1 VKRWEQGRPAVEQML
16 RERQLQRVTPSRA
29 HADAMLA
36 QAGRYAASAQ
46 LVLDSDPDGAYV
58 LAYDAVRAQ
67 LDPPLGSTLR
77 PADRMRSR
85 RNRVEYPDASVPPVS
100 AAEVAETL
108 PRVHAILALAEKVV
122 DAMPAWS

>member
-1 VKRWEQGRPAVEQML
+1 MKRWEQGRPAVEQML